1 MILFPL
7 FLQVF
12 VSLCIPRVLEKY
24 LQSLSQEISL
34 IDNHS
39 TFTKRLPVS
48 EHTFDLKFKHPRE
61 LKGSKPFIEISS
73 DKEDF
78 PSFGIVMI

>member
-1 MILFPL
+1 M
-7 FLQVF
+7 
-12 VSLCIPRVLEKY
+12 
-24 LQSLSQEISL
+24 
-34 IDNHS
+34 
-39 TFTKRLPVS
+39 S